1 MKCLPPG
8 PMAAKTVKIIAIPL
22 PEKKMPAE
30 PVKKIITIPLPKK
43 MPAEPVKS
51 IDKSI
56 SIPLT
61 KQQQG
66 ERAKGLMVPSPS
78 TVGIAFSA
86 AAAKACW
93 GRGVS
98 PLEILQL
105 PYDDVDLNGRWA
117 AAIMAAAAM

>member
-1 MKCLPPG
+1 MDLQASEQPQVLTKTKQQVELVQRPG
-8 PMAAKTVKIIAIPL
+8 WTQRT
-22 PEKKMPAE
+22 AE
-30 PVKKIITIPLPKK
+30 K

-78 TVGIAFSA
+78 TVGIAFSV

>member
-1 MKCLPPG
+1 
-8 PMAAKTVKIIAIPL
+8 MAAKTVKIIAIPL
-22 PEKKMPAE
+22 PE
-30 PVKKIITIPLPKK
+30 KK

-78 TVGIAFSA
+78 TVGIAFSV